1 MRQVIS
7 MILAG
12 GQGTGL
18 GVLTRHRPASAMPF
32 GGKYR
37 VIDFCLS
44 NSSNS
49 EIHRVAVLT
58 QYAPSSLNEHITT
71 GVSWDLDRRDGGVKL
86 LQAYTRRGGSSW
98 YRGTADAIAQN
109 LNVIE
114 NWHAR
119 WVIVASGDQVYKM
132 DYSELVRAHQTS
144 GFPVT
149 MTIKQV
155 PEWDRRRFGIVTLD
169 RNACVTEIDEKPA
182 QPRGHLANVGIYVF
196 NAELLHD
203 RLAPGVEA
211 HDIVLDV
218 IRPMLAEGLPV
229 GTYPFE
235 GYWDDIGT
243 VDSYFRANMELL
255 SNRPRLVLAD
265 ADWRIYT
272 PSEERPPV
280 KVGRG
285 AEITRSLVANG
296 ALVNGRV
303 VDSILFPGAV
313 VEAGATVVSSIVMHG
328 TVIRGGA
335 TVDLAI
341 LDKHIVV
348 EEGAMV
354 GHGDTAGAVGAAGED
369 GGQSSHVVVVGK
381 NAVVPEGYR
390 IGRRSEID
398 VGARAADY
406 PSPDLSPGTR
416 VVARVSAA
424 VATAAAGP
432 EVAAR

>member
-58 QYAPSSLNEHITT
+58 QYAPASLNEHIAT

-86 LQAYTRRGGSSW
+86 LQAYSRRGGSTW

-109 LNVIE
+109 LNVLE
-114 NWHAR
+114 NWNAR
-119 WVIVASGDQVYKM
+119 WVVVTSGDQVYKM
-132 DYSELVRAHQTS
+132 DYAELVRAHQAS
-144 GFPVT
+144 GYSAT
-149 MTIKQV
+149 MTVKEV
-155 PEWDRRRFGIVTLD
+155 PPWDCRRFGIVSLD
-169 RNACVTEIDEKPA
+169 GDGRVAEIDEKPA
-182 QPRGHLANVGIYVF
+182 EPRGNLANLGVYVF
-196 NAELLHD
+196 DAKLLYE

-211 HDIVLDV
+211 HDIVLDL
-218 IRPMLAEGLPV
+218 IGPMVTEGLPV
-229 GTYPFE
+229 GAHVFD

-243 VDSYFRANMELL
+243 VDAYFRANMELL
-255 SNRPRLVLAD
+255 TTRPRLVLAD
-265 ADWRIYT
+265 PDWRIYT

-280 KVGRG
+280 KVGRA
-285 AEITRSLVANG
+285 AEVTRSLVANG
-296 ALVNGRV
+296 AIVGGRV

-313 VEAGATVVSSIVMHG
+313 VAPGATVVSSIVMQE
-328 TVIRGGA
+328 TVIRRGA
-335 TVDLAI
+335 QVDLAI

-348 EEGAMV
+348 EEGAVV
-354 GHGDTAGAVGAAGED
+354 GHGDAGGE
-369 GGQSSHVVVVGK
+369 GGSPGSSVVVIGK
-381 NAVVPEGYR
+381 NAVVPAGAR
-390 IGRRSEID
+390 VGRRCQID
-398 VGARAADY
+398 VGAVAADY
-406 PSPDLSPGTR
+406 PTADLAPGTH
-416 VVARVSAA
+416 VVARAPALAA
-424 VATAAAGP
+424 DGQ